1 MNNFSL
7 IQWNVNGY
15 FPRLPYLQK
24 LLSDD
29 TPLIVCLQET
39 NFKPTNNPSLPRY
52 NFYRTDRD
60 PTTCG
65 ASSGGVA
72 TLVHKSISAKPLNI
86 QSDLEVIAVKV
97 FLKKKVEICNIYIPS
112 DKRFC
117 SSDLENIS
125 RQLHPPFIIVGDLNS
140 HNVLWGS
147 SQSNSRGKEVEKWF
161 TQENLFLL
169 NDGRHTYTSMSYNT
183 TSAIDLAFCSNDLG
197 LLLSWNVRKYLN
209 DSDHFPIDINSFQRE
224 DVNVH
229 CNSSKWHFKRA
240 DWNGFYCKLREK
252 HENFIVNPDTEC
264 AIEEFTQDIISACED
279 NIPRSN
285 PENMKPRVPW
295 WTEECYKAIK
305 NKNKCYRKYKST
317 LSPDDFTLFKRARA
331 ISRKTVWQAKRESW
345 RNFIGS
351 ININTS
357 SKEAWQKVKRI
368 LGKKTNQIGVPC
380 LLQDSQ
386 YITDKKDVANI
397 LNERFHKNS
406 DLSSHSDTFQ
416 TFKELSEREPLH
428 FSDSNS
434 DPYNAPI
441 TMREIERAL
450 NSRKDT
456 SPGIDKISYVML
468 KKLPRP
474 SLIILNKI
482 YNRIW
487 YSGIIPEKWK
497 VFILSPILKPQKNPE
512 QSESYRPICLASC
525 LFKLLEKIVNDRLYC
540 TLNSQNFFNKVQ
552 CGFRKLHSTADAL
565 VHLESYVRDA
575 FISQEHCVAVSLDI
589 SRAYETTWIFRVL
602 KILQEQ
608 NIKGNLMLFI
618 QNLHQNRKFVVR
630 VGSVLSDPKQQPNG
644 ICQGL
649 SISCTL
655 FLIAINDIVANVHP
669 KVESCIFA
677 DDCTLFTKSKYMSEV
692 ESCLQQ
698 SLNNLCSWS
707 NSSGFLFSP
716 QKSRAI
722 HFCRKRRRHNNP
734 NLSMLDQPLLFVPNM
749 KLLGL
754 HFDTKLKFKQH
765 LTETKSNCLNR
776 INLMKIFCNKTWGAD
791 YKTLLQLYRSYV
803 RSKLDYACV
812 VYNSASSS
820 SLKTLDTIHHQGIRL
835 ALGAFKSSP
844 IPSILSEAGE
854 PPLSYRREILT
865 CNYLFNTQ
873 RDPNHFLSSLLTDHS
888 LQQLYERKSSY
899 EKPLRI
905 RGKLLLE
912 KYEIEHLD
920 LLSPSPQISTPWLI
934 EPPAVDYSLR
944 KFNKDIDCKEEI
956 TISFQEILQKTPDST
971 VIYTDGSKNSV
982 AVSSAFCSQNIK
994 FSTRL
999 HPLLSICNAELT
1011 AILFAINLFVSSQLN
1026 EDNQNRSIII
1036 CSDSLSS
1043 LQTLQNNFSLNPIA
1057 AEIRNLILKNKSK
1070 LNVQFIWVP
1079 SHVGIAGNEEADRL
1093 AKEALTSAHPSVNQI
1108 PIPDYKAYSKKKIL
1122 ESWNSEWHNLQN
1134 NKLREIKPENK
1145 PWNPPYVINRKD
1157 QVCLIRL
1164 RIGHTN
1170 TTHVHLMKRE
1180 NPPICVPCGCRITV
1194 KHILNECQNYSNVR
1208 TSLNLSST
1216 LLSCLRD
1223 NDISPPLEFLRRTQ
1237 IKI

>member
-29 TPLIVCLQET
+29 APLIVCLQET
-39 NFKPTNNPSLPRY
+39 NFKPTNNPSLSRY

-428 FSDSNS
+428 FSVSNS

-441 TMREIERAL
+441 TMRETERAL

-734 NLSMLDQPLLFVPNM
+734 DLSMLDQPLLFVPNM

-812 VYNSASSS
+812 LLGDA
-820 SLKTLDTIHHQGIRL
+820 LKGPFVLGKYLERSFGL
-835 ALGAFKSSP
+835 CPLGA
-844 IPSILSEAGE
+844 IP
-854 PPLSYRREILT
+854 
-865 CNYLFNTQ
+865 
-873 RDPNHFLSSLLTDHS
+873 
-888 LQQLYERKSSY
+888 
-899 EKPLRI
+899 
-905 RGKLLLE
+905 
-912 KYEIEHLD
+912 
-920 LLSPSPQISTPWLI
+920 
-934 EPPAVDYSLR
+934 
-944 KFNKDIDCKEEI
+944 KD
-956 TISFQEILQKTPDST
+956 
-971 VIYTDGSKNSV
+971 N
-982 AVSSAFCSQNIK
+982 
-994 FSTRL
+994 
-999 HPLLSICNAELT
+999 
-1011 AILFAINLFVSSQLN
+1011 
-1026 EDNQNRSIII
+1026 
-1036 CSDSLSS
+1036 
-1043 LQTLQNNFSLNPIA
+1043 
-1057 AEIRNLILKNKSK
+1057 
-1070 LNVQFIWVP
+1070 
-1079 SHVGIAGNEEADRL
+1079 
-1093 AKEALTSAHPSVNQI
+1093 
-1108 PIPDYKAYSKKKIL
+1108 
-1122 ESWNSEWHNLQN
+1122 
-1134 NKLREIKPENK
+1134 
-1145 PWNPPYVINRKD
+1145 
-1157 QVCLIRL
+1157 
-1164 RIGHTN
+1164 
-1170 TTHVHLMKRE
+1170 
-1180 NPPICVPCGCRITV
+1180 
-1194 KHILNECQNYSNVR
+1194 
-1208 TSLNLSST
+1208 
-1216 LLSCLRD
+1216 
-1223 NDISPPLEFLRRTQ
+1223 
-1237 IKI
+1237 

>member
-29 TPLIVCLQET
+29 APLIVCLQET
-39 NFKPTNNPSLPRY
+39 NFKPTNNPSLSRY

-428 FSDSNS
+428 FSVSNS

-456 SPGIDKISYVML
+456 SPGIDKISY
-468 KKLPRP
+468 
-474 SLIILNKI
+474 
-482 YNRIW
+482 
-487 YSGIIPEKWK
+487 
-497 VFILSPILKPQKNPE
+497 
-512 QSESYRPICLASC
+512 
-525 LFKLLEKIVNDRLYC
+525 
-540 TLNSQNFFNKVQ
+540 NFFNKVQ

-812 VYNSASSS
+812 FC
-820 SLKTLDTIHHQGIRL
+820 LDL
-835 ALGAFKSSP
+835 DL
-844 IPSILSEAGE
+844 
-854 PPLSYRREILT
+854 
-865 CNYLFNTQ
+865 
-873 RDPNHFLSSLLTDHS
+873 S
-888 LQQLYERKSSY
+888 LQFE
-899 EKPLRI
+899 
-905 RGKLLLE
+905 
-912 KYEIEHLD
+912 
-920 LLSPSPQISTPWLI
+920 
-934 EPPAVDYSLR
+934 
-944 KFNKDIDCKEEI
+944 
-956 TISFQEILQKTPDST
+956 
-971 VIYTDGSKNSV
+971 
-982 AVSSAFCSQNIK
+982 
-994 FSTRL
+994 
-999 HPLLSICNAELT
+999 
-1011 AILFAINLFVSSQLN
+1011 
-1026 EDNQNRSIII
+1026 
-1036 CSDSLSS
+1036 
-1043 LQTLQNNFSLNPIA
+1043 
-1057 AEIRNLILKNKSK
+1057 
-1070 LNVQFIWVP
+1070 
-1079 SHVGIAGNEEADRL
+1079 
-1093 AKEALTSAHPSVNQI
+1093 
-1108 PIPDYKAYSKKKIL
+1108 
-1122 ESWNSEWHNLQN
+1122 
-1134 NKLREIKPENK
+1134 
-1145 PWNPPYVINRKD
+1145 
-1157 QVCLIRL
+1157 
-1164 RIGHTN
+1164 
-1170 TTHVHLMKRE
+1170 
-1180 NPPICVPCGCRITV
+1180 
-1194 KHILNECQNYSNVR
+1194 
-1208 TSLNLSST
+1208 
-1216 LLSCLRD
+1216 
-1223 NDISPPLEFLRRTQ
+1223 
-1237 IKI
+1237 